1 MHVSLKKTMR
11 VNKMLA
17 NVVLFWGTSDY
28 INVLFQHN
36 DITTS
41 NARVF

>member
-1 MHVSLKKTMR
+1 
-11 VNKMLA
+11 MLE
-17 NVVLFWGTSDY
+17 NVVLFWGVSDY

-41 NARVF
+41 NSWVFLIGSYSVCGVK